1 MDLRRLE
8 IFAKVAELGSFSRA
22 ADALFLTQPTVSEH
36 VRALEDELGV
46 QLLDRLGRGAAPT
59 RAGQLLLGYAR
70 RILALAL
77 EARQAID
84 QFQGRMSGE
93 LIVGGS
99 TIPGEY
105 VLPSLVAQFRSKY
118 PEVSISLLIGSSR
131 QVAAW
136 VEDGRVEVGMVGARP
151 GGRTLEARE
160 LMDDELVVIVSSE
173 HPWSGRETM
182 PLDDVETEPMIVR
195 ERGSGSREALETVLK
210 AAGTDLTQFRVVAE
224 MGSTQ
229 AIKQAVRAGVGIA
242 IISQRAVELEC
253 RARLIWCLRIDGV
266 KIRRAFSL
274 VTHRERSRSPLAQA
288 FLEFVESQYPE
299 RPSDGPERGSDAQG
313 RAS

>member
-173 HPWSGRETM
+173 HPWSGRDTI
-182 PLDDVETEPMIVR
+182 PLDDVKTEPMIVR

-210 AAGTDLTQFRVVAE
+210 AAGTDLAQFRVVAE

-299 RPSDGPERGSDAQG
+299 RPPDGPERGSDGQG

>member
-22 ADALFLTQPTVSEH
+22 AEALFLTQPTVSEH

-46 QLLDRLGRGAAPT
+46 QLLDRLGRGAVAT

-70 RILALAL
+70 RILALAA
-77 EARQAID
+77 EARQAVD

-105 VLPSLVAQFRSKY
+105 VLPALLAQFRAKY
-118 PEVSISLLIGSSR
+118 PQVSVTLLIGSSR
-131 QVAAW
+131 QVAGW

-151 GGRTLEARE
+151 GSRALESRE
-160 LMDDELVVIVSSE
+160 LMSDELVVVVGAD
-173 HPWSGRETM
+173 HGWSGRRTVT
-182 PLDDVETEPMIVR
+182 LDDVKAEPMIAR
-195 ERGSGSREALETVLK
+195 ERGSGSREALETALK
-210 AAGTDLTQFRVVAE
+210 SAGTELSDFQVVAE

-242 IISQRAVELEC
+242 IISQRAVDLEC
-253 RARLIWCLRIDGV
+253 RARLIWCLHVEDLTIS
-266 KIRRAFSL
+266 RAFF
-274 VTHRERSRSPLAQA
+274 VVVHRERSRSPLAQA

-299 RPSDGPERGSDAQG
+299 RA
-313 RAS
+313 